1 MLRGRPHGDNIVTVR
16 PFSLTGRVPPSASA
30 TGCNSSNGGDVPVM
44 EAGTSLP
51 ALARAAA
58 RRRPDAPAVIAGE
71 ERLSWGQL
79 DAAVDRAAAGYA
91 ALGLRPG
98 DRAAIQLPNG
108 VRWLCAALGALRVGL
123 IVVPVNTA
131 YTDPELEYVLAD
143 SGAGLLVSDTDRTSV
158 AGVRVCSGPPDADG
172 PPPDVE
178 EDSDA
183 VAFLAYTSGTTG
195 RPRGAMLTVAA
206 LRANQEQCLAMTP
219 PPVRE
224 DDRVLL
230 VLPLFHVYGLNAGFG
245 LVAATGACAVLQER
259 FDPRESLRIMADEQV
274 TAVPG
279 APPMYQAWL
288 GCGAGAGPPAGR
300 GPPPMY
306 QAWLAAADAAGS
318 DAELRRGFAA
328 IRVASS
334 GAAPLPE
341 DVWLALRERAAVTV
355 WEGYGLTE
363 AAPVVASTLATG
375 RAKPNCIGGRLPG
388 VEVELRATATVVAAV
403 AEDESPPA
411 GRDRDFD
418 GPGEIWVRG
427 PNLFSGYWPDGADGP
442 DADGWLGTGD
452 LAYRDD
458 DGDLHLVDRRSDLI
472 LVSGFNVYP
481 AEVERVLDAHP
492 AVAESAVIGARDA
505 RTGAAVRAVV
515 VLAPGERLTVEE
527 LQAHAAGSLARY
539 KVPTSVHFLPS
550 LPHSLTGKVSRA
562 RLRELGLTGDLA
574 ADVTAEAA
582 GVSASG

>member
-1 MLRGRPHGDNIVTVR
+1 MSETGP
-16 PFSLTGRVPPSASA
+16 SL
-30 TGCNSSNGGDVPVM
+30 SSLV
-44 EAGTSLP
+44 
-51 ALARAAA
+51 RAAA
-58 RRRPDAPAVIAGE
+58 RRRPDAPAVVSGAQ
-71 ERLSWGQL
+71 RLTWTEL
-79 DAAVDRAAAGYA
+79 DSAVDRAAAGFA
-91 ALGLRPG
+91 GHGLAPG
-98 DRAAIQLPNG
+98 DRVAVQLPNG
-108 VRWLCAALGALRVGL
+108 VDWLRAAVGALRAGL
-123 IVVPVNTA
+123 VVVPVNTA

-143 SGAGLLVSDTDRTSV
+143 SGASLLVVPAGREPV
-158 AGVRVCSGPPDADG
+158 AGVRVCAGPPEAEG
-172 PPPDVE
+172 PPPEID
-178 EDSDA
+178 EDPA
-183 VAFLAYTSGTTG
+183 APAFLCYTSGTTG
-195 RPRGAMLTVAA
+195 RPRGAILTSAA
-206 LRANQEQCLAMTP
+206 LRANQEQCLAMQP
-219 PPVRE
+219 PPVRA

-245 LVAATGACAVLQER
+245 LVAATGACAVLQET
-259 FDPRESLRIMADEQV
+259 FDPVASLRLMAEEHV

-279 APPMYQAWL
+279 A
-288 GCGAGAGPPAGR
+288 
-300 GPPPMY
+300 PPMY

-328 IRVASS
+328 LRIASC

-341 DVWLALRERAAVTV
+341 DVWAAMRDRAAVTV

-375 RAKPNCIGGRLPG
+375 RAKPHCIGGPIPG
-388 VEVELRATATVVAAV
+388 VEVVLRDTADT
-403 AEDESPPA
+403 EHRDEESPADA
-411 GRDRDFD
+411 GADEVEE

-427 PNLFSGYWPDGADGP
+427 PNLFAGYWPDGADGP
-442 DADGWLGTGD
+442 GDDGWLRTGD
-452 LAYRDD
+452 LAYRDA

-492 AVAESAVIGARDA
+492 AIAESAVIGAPDP

-515 VLAPGERLTVEE
+515 VLEPGRQLTFEE

-562 RLRELGLTGDLA
+562 RLRELGLSGQEEGA
-574 ADVTAEAA
+574 AEPE
-582 GVSASG
+582 GVHA

>member
-30 TGCNSSNGGDVPVM
+30 TGCNSSNGGGVPVM

-51 ALARAAA
+51 ALVRAAG

-98 DRAAIQLPNG
+98 ERAAVQLPNG
-108 VRWLCAALGALRVGL
+108 VRWLCAALGALRAGL
-123 IVVPVNTA
+123 VVVPVNTA

-143 SGAGLLVSDTDRTSV
+143 SGAELLVSDTDRTSV
-158 AGVRVCSGPPDADG
+158 AGVRVCSGRPDADG
-172 PPPDVE
+172 PPPEVE

-288 GCGAGAGPPAGR
+288 
-300 GPPPMY
+300 
-306 QAWLAAADAAGS
+306 AAADAAGS
-318 DAELRRGFAA
+318 DADLRRGFAA

-375 RAKPNCIGGRLPG
+375 RAKPNCIGGPLPG
-388 VEVELRATATVVAAV
+388 VEVELRDTATVVAAV
-403 AEDESPPA
+403 AEGEAPRA
-411 GRDRDFD
+411 ARDQDFD

-481 AEVERVLDAHP
+481 AEVERVLDTHP
-492 AVAESAVIGARDA
+492 AVAESAVIGVPDP

-515 VLAPGERLTVEE
+515 VVRPGEHLTFED
-527 LQAHAAGSLARY
+527 LQAHAADSLARY
-539 KVPTSVHFLPS
+539 KVPTSVQVLAA

-562 RLRELGLTGDLA
+562 RLRELGLTGGD
-574 ADVTAEAA
+574 AE
-582 GVSASG
+582 GGTDE